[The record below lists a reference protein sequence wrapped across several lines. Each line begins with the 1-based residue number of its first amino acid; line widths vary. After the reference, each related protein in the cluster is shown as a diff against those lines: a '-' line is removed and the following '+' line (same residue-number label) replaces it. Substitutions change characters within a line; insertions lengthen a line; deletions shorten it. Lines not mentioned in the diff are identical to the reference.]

1 MNTSTAE
8 FIGKSSRALKH
19 CDRLLKKIEKTGE
32 ASIKVNATGLTLPCH
47 RGDALHTLLMSER
60 ARLYHEINSFELT
73 PKTRMAIRLPAPV
86 GACDKVI
93 CPNCGKEF
101 SKVHHAQKYCGDE
114 CRIAAHK
121 ANRTAWDKKY
131 REKIK
136 NGVDKSEEV

>member
-19 CDRLLKKIEKTGE
+19 CDQLLKKIEKTGE

-86 GACDKVI
+86 GACDNAT
-93 CPNCGKEF
+93 CPVCGKEF
-101 SKVHHAQKYCGDE
+101 VKTHQARKYCGDE
-114 CRIAAHK
+114 CSHAARK
-121 ANRTAWDKKY
+121 TYDKKY

>member
-19 CDRLLKKIEKTGE
+19 CDRLLKKIEKAGE
-32 ASIKVNATGLTLPCH
+32 AFIKVNATGLTLPCR

-73 PKTRMAIRLPAPV
+73 PKTRMALRLPAPV
-86 GACDKVI
+86 GACDSVT
-93 CPNCGKEF
+93 CPICGKE
-101 SKVHHAQKYCGDE
+101 STKNHHAQKYCGNA
-114 CRIAAHK
+114 CRAEAVK
-121 ANRTAWDKKY
+121 AQQKNY
-131 REKIK
+131 RISK